1 MSKDNSRFFEKKKV
15 WSVVKDELLGCY
27 LVPYFNKL
35 FYTRKPILYVDC
47 FAGKGKF
54 DDGSD
59 GSPLVALKCLDRSIQ
74 QCLEMKN
81 NAPTPQV
88 LVRLIEKNHASVLEG
103 NIPQEHRHRTRV
115 FDGAFETTIIPLLNA
130 SIRAYRDLNVFL
142 YVDPYG
148 IKALNMG
155 LFLQLP
161 GAFSTAELLINL
173 NSFGFIR
180 EALRVRKV
188 ALRENEEE
196 LLRELD
202 EYEPSTLQSV
212 DDLVRIAGGDYW
224 MGIVNGY
231 ASGNLDIDDAEKR
244 FAEQYKAKLR
254 ASYKY
259 VLDMPMRL
267 HAGNKPKYR
276 MIYATNHPDGCI
288 LMADNIFKRNEY
300 LYIDIQHRGQLSLFE
315 SAPDNGFVDES
326 DIDSKF
332 LALLEQHQGMISLNT
347 FQAAF
352 FGEYGVICSTKHLS
366 SGQNGSSLK
375 RLEKQGMV
383 LVKRDPPIRNGK
395 PTRFY
400 SEGKNQS
407 VWIRKA

>member
-1 MSKDNSRFFEKKKV
+1 MSKDNSKFFEKKKV
-15 WSVVKDELLGCY
+15 WSVVKDDLLGCY
-27 LVPYFNKL
+27 LVPYFSKL
-35 FYTRKPILYVDC
+35 FRTRKPILYVDC

-74 QCLEMKN
+74 QSMEMKN
-81 NAPTPQV
+81 SAPTPQV
-88 LVRLIEKNHASVLEG
+88 LVKLIEKNYASTLEE
-103 NIPQEHRHRTRV
+103 NIPPEHRHRVRV
-115 FDGAFETTIIPLLNA
+115 VDGAFETRIIPLLND
-130 SIRAYRDLNVFL
+130 SIRVYHDLNVFL

-188 ALRENEEE
+188 ALRENEDE

-202 EYEPSTLQSV
+202 EYEPSVLQSV

-224 MGIVNGY
+224 MSIVDSY
-231 ASGNLDIDDAEKR
+231 ASGELDIDEAEKQ
-244 FAEQYKAKLR
+244 FAEQYKATLR
-254 ASYKY
+254 KSYKY
-259 VLDMPMRL
+259 VLDMPIRL
-267 HAGNKPKYR
+267 HADNKPKYR
-276 MIYATNHPDGCI
+276 MVHATNHPDGCI

-300 LYIDIQHRGQLSLFE
+300 LFIDVQHQGQLSLFE
-315 SAPDNGFVDES
+315 SAPDNGFIDES
-326 DIDSKF
+326 DIDVKF
-332 LALLEQHQGMISLNT
+332 MSLLEQQKGMVSLNA

-366 SGQNGSSLK
+366 SGQSGSALK
-375 RLEKQGMV
+375 RLEKQHRV
-383 LVKRDPPIRNGK
+383 LVKRDPSVKNGK

-400 SEGKNQS
+400 SENKNQS
-407 VWIRKA
+407 VWIGKA